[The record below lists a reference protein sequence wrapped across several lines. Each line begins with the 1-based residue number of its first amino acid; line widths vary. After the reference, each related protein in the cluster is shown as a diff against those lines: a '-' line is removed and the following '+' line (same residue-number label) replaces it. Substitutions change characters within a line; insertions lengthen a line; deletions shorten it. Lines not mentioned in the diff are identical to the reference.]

1 MISATVE
8 ELYSG
13 AWVADTVD
21 VVAPT
26 GAFTLDN
33 GTSWSGAVFSQS
45 QDGGRFYSRIVGGK
59 GKLAQTLL
67 DKWYNGTSLIDQ
79 IAGDAISEA
88 GESLGASSLGVRV
101 DAWQRKAGT
110 LGQALSQI
118 VAIVGGVWWVDR
130 AGLVQLATTRATG
143 EIRAETV
150 SKAKTDVDGSVLF
163 DTFPSTPAFTPGWT
177 WEGRQIRHI
186 RWVQTPSNFQC
197 AIAFSDLESP
207 PLTWDYFRS
216 YSAKVDKQNSDG
228 TLDVIVDGK
237 FAVTN
242 TKWLAGLPGKIV
254 INGGDEVELGWAGGD
269 PRYPVAWGL
278 KMSSDGKAAARV
290 DDTVDCGTLVIPTTL
305 VGVIGPVAFQIQYV
319 PPGPTHAADVAAAML
334 AMVAFAPVS
343 VDLAGV
349 ITSGQVRVLL

>member
-1 MISATVE
+1 MINCTVE

-21 VVAPT
+21 TVAPT
-26 GAFTLDN
+26 GSFTLFN
-33 GTSWSGAVFSQS
+33 GTQWTGAVFSQS

-59 GKLAQTLL
+59 GKLAQALV

-79 IAGDAISEA
+79 IASDAISEA
-88 GESLGASSLGVRV
+88 GEAVGASSLGVRV

-110 LGQALSQI
+110 LGQALSEI
-118 VAIVGGVWWVDR
+118 VSIVGGVWWVDR
-130 AGLVQLATTRATG
+130 TGLVQLAPSRPTG
-143 EIRAETV
+143 DILPETV
-150 SKAKTDVDGSVLF
+150 SKAKSDVDGSVLI
-163 DTFPSTPAFTPGWT
+163 DPFPSAPLFTPGWT

-186 RWVQTPSNFQC
+186 RWTQASDKFQC
-197 AIAFSDLESP
+197 SLGFQDLESP
-207 PLTWDYFRS
+207 LLTWDYFRS
-216 YSAKVDKQNSDG
+216 YSAKVDKQNTDG

-242 TKWLAGLPGKIV
+242 VKWLAGLPGKIV
-254 INGGDEVELGWAGGD
+254 INGGDEIELGWAGGD

-278 KMSSDGKAAARV
+278 KMLTTGKAAARV

-305 VGVIGPVAFQIQYV
+305 AGVIGPVAFQIQYV
-319 PPGPTHAADVAAAML
+319 PPGPTHDADVATAMTTM
-334 AMVAFAPVS
+334 APFVPVAVN
-343 VDLAGV
+343 LAGV